1 MSSLID
7 FDGDKS
13 SQHSDGLQMLEAVDK
28 RTVPEVARATS
39 EEGTRKDLLSEKAE
53 TLRTRLQ
60 LAFFK
65 VQTNQ
70 TSKPFAR
77 LNQPRSRSPELPT
90 LPLSSSPLS
99 SPPERRSHFTPI
111 SPESKIAIARA
122 RATMQA
128 KPRVQPLNKLGHP
141 TIVPTT
147 FSARNLEDTRIGDKP
162 QNPSSPPLTNGADG
176 VLPTLVRVGTPIPP
190 SKSKS
195 LKQTANSIPRTPM
208 QLSSPPGSPE
218 VKLAAAAKLRQ
229 GKGKYG
235 GLTSSVVKG
244 EAASG
249 LLELMRG
256 GIGNGEDV
264 EITE

>member
-13 SQHSDGLQMLEAVDK
+13 PQHSDGLQMLEVADT
-28 RTVPEVARATS
+28 RAVPEPARAKS
-39 EEGTRKDLLSEKAE
+39 NEVTRKDMLSEKAE

-60 LAFFK
+60 LALFK

-70 TSKPFAR
+70 TSKPFSR
-77 LNQPRSRSPELPT
+77 LIQPRTRSPELS
-90 LPLSSSPLS
+90 LQMSSSPIS
-99 SPPERRSHFTPI
+99 SPPQRHAHFTPI

-128 KPRVQPLNKLGHP
+128 KPRVRPLDTLGHP
-141 TIVPTT
+141 TIMPTDY
-147 FSARNLEDTRIGDKP
+147 SAREGRDEP
-162 QNPSSPPLTNGADG
+162 QIPSSPPPTNGADIN
-176 VLPTLVRVGTPIPP
+176 VPALARAGTPTPP
-190 SKSKS
+190 SKTKGW
-195 LKQTANSIPRTPM
+195 KHTVMPRTPM

-218 VKLAAAAKLRQ
+218 MKLNTTTAKLRKSQ
-229 GKGKYG
+229 GKYG

-244 EAASG
+244 EAANG

-256 GIGNGEDV
+256 AAANGQE
-264 EITE
+264 